1 MVQIIKENRKPSTG
15 ERFSQAFGTGLNILQ
30 EHQQKQKLESQYQQ
44 ENEAAKR
51 LGMDLTGIRDPKMRQ
66 EALSYALQGRNQELL
81 ESQKLQGKQ
90 QIAQGKQDFLKNVLG
105 GNQNQQMNPQEGQ
118 MRGFDPSNIPDA
130 AIAEATAMDP
140 ALGRE
145 LRAAKDTAL
154 REKRSERDFQ
164 EKQKEKSPEVLREKQ
179 IISDLAKADVKYN
192 QELQSAE
199 KQHKLKSQS
208 LDRLEK
214 LNKKGVTGKP
224 FEKIL
229 EKSGLIALTSE
240 GRREFAADV
249 KNLITDIR
257 SILGSQF
264 SQFEFQTI
272 LNAYPSPDF
281 SKEAN
286 TAIIRNLQEFQD
298 IRNKEFE
305 IAKEIKKENAGKIPS
320 DYQALVNERVQQYAQ
335 SKLPDIKKN
344 TNEIMREEYGIKPGF
359 VLMFDPSGE
368 PLQVSPNDVE
378 KYESLGATTP

>member
-1 MVQIIKENRKPSTG
+1 MIQIIKENRKPTTG
-15 ERFSQAFGTGLNILQ
+15 ERFNKAFGTGLNILQ
-30 EHQQKQKLESQYQQ
+30 EHQQKQKQESQYEQ

-66 EALSYALQGRNQELL
+66 EALSYALQGRNQEML

-118 MRGFDPSNIPDA
+118 MKGFDPSNIPDS

-154 REKRSERDFQ
+154 REKRAERDFQ

-214 LNKKGVTGKP
+214 LNQKGVTGKP

-229 EKSGLIALTSE
+229 EKTGLIALTSE

-281 SKEAN
+281 SKGAN
-286 TAIIRNLQEFQD
+286 TAIIKNLQEFQD

-320 DYQALVNERVQQYAQ
+320 DFQALVNERVQQYAQ

-344 TNEIMREEYGIKPGF
+344 TQEIMREEYGIKPGF

-368 PLQVSPNDVE
+368 PLEVSPNDVE
-378 KYESLGATTP
+378 KYESLGASIP